1 MVVTTDVQDIVHYLF
16 LFRWLSINYKKYR
29 VFFNFFLNFNAYY
42 KVKLKKKTPD
52 TINTTFHDWASIN
65 EHLEGKFHNIFISD
79 PN

>member
-1 MVVTTDVQDIVHYLF
+1 
-16 LFRWLSINYKKYR
+16 
-29 VFFNFFLNFNAYY
+29 
-42 KVKLKKKTPD
+42 VKLKKKTPD